1 MYLFPYVRSMK
12 TRLSFLL
19 FLISMGLQA
28 QIQLKVS
35 DQLTGLPLENVRVS
49 SGTTVQTSGA
59 EGTVT
64 FSGENLRL
72 VFLLEGYERLEK
84 VFPKGKFSVQLVPS
98 AMNLSGVSVS
108 AFDTERPLLQQAA
121 SVSRVT
127 EQDLLRFN
135 ESSPVLAFNQKAGI
149 RIEERAPAS
158 YRISIRGSSLR
169 SPFGVRNVKVYWN
182 EVPFTA
188 PDGTTALNLLDLS
201 NIRTAEVIKGPS
213 GSVYGAGNGGAIS
226 LFSQAQ
232 VDENRISSEYLLG
245 DFGLSRYRLGISQQ
259 LGDGGI
265 EASYVRQESDGYRD
279 HSGVKRQVVQMS
291 GYFPVSEK
299 QELRTQLL
307 VSDLQYQIP
316 GALNATQLASN
327 PKQARPGS
335 VGQNSSIAQQS
346 LLLSL
351 GHTYRHSEQLSSST
365 TVYLNTNAFE
375 NPFILDYKKE
385 LGFGYGTRTKISYNT
400 QLGGK
405 SLRLLAGGE
414 WQKSITQAQN
424 FGNRAGKADTIRFA
438 DQLTASQG
446 FLFQQAELQFN
457 SKLLLTLGL
466 SENFSSFQIDR
477 QVDAGGGKK
486 GLQTRTFAPIL
497 VPRVALNY
505 QFNPSMS
512 VYGSISSGFSPP
524 TIDEVRTNEGS
535 VNLDLEA
542 EKGTN
547 YEVGYRLGKER
558 FTMEV
563 IAYYFQL
570 QETITTYANANGVVL
585 FQNAGATDQK
595 GVEASLDYALLR
607 NSKGFVRDLLFG
619 TAYTGQFFTFENYQ
633 KRGQDFSGNALT
645 GVPKHNLVSRMDLRT
660 RVGLYLNFTHQF
672 TEEIPLDDANTVYQ
686 DAYSLVNLRLGWV
699 KQLGNWNLE
708 IFAGVDN
715 LLDATYS
722 LGNDLNAFAGRFY
735 QPAPTRNGY
744 GGVKVGVRY

>member
-1 MYLFPYVRSMK
+1 MYLFSYVRSMK

-19 FLISMGLQA
+19 FLISIGLQA

-35 DQLTGLPLENVRVS
+35 NQLTGLPLENVRVS
-49 SGTTVQTSGA
+49 SGTTMQTSSA
-59 EGTVT
+59 SGTVT

-84 VFPKGKFSVQLVPS
+84 VFTKGEFSVQLVPS
-98 AMNLSGVSVS
+98 MFNLSGVTVR
-108 AFDTERPLLQQAA
+108 AFDSERPLLQQAA

-127 EQDLLRFN
+127 EQDLMRFN

-232 VDENRISSEYLLG
+232 VDENRISVDYLMG
-245 DFGLSRYRLGISQQ
+245 DFGLSRYRLGISQK
-259 LGDGGI
+259 LGYGGI
-265 EASYVRQESDGYRD
+265 EASYARQESDGYRD
-279 HSGVKRQVVQMS
+279 HSGVKRQVFQMS

-299 QELRTQLL
+299 QELRTQVLI
-307 VSDLQYQIP
+307 SDLNYQIP
-316 GALNATQLASN
+316 GALTAAQLTAN

-335 VGQNSSIAQQS
+335 VGQNSSIDQQA

-351 GHTYRHSEQLSSST
+351 GHTYRHSDQLTSTT

-385 LGFGYGTRTKISYNT
+385 LGFGYGARSKVRYDT

-424 FGNRAGKADTIRFA
+424 FGNRAGKADTVRFA
-438 DQLTASQG
+438 DQLTATQG
-446 FLFQQAELQFN
+446 FLFQQAELQWN
-457 SKLLLTLGL
+457 SKLLFTLGL
-466 SENFSSFQIDR
+466 SENFSGFEIDR
-477 QVDAGGGKK
+477 QVAAGGGKTGK
-486 GLQTRTFAPIL
+486 QTRRFDPIL
-497 VPRVALNY
+497 VPRVAANY
-505 QFNPSMS
+505 QFNPSMA

-535 VNLDLEA
+535 INLDLEA
-542 EKGTN
+542 EKGMN
-547 YEVGYRLGKER
+547 YELGYRMGLER
-558 FTMEV
+558 FNLEL
-563 IAYYFQL
+563 IGYYFKL

-595 GVEASLDYALLR
+595 GIETSIDYALLR

-645 GVPKHNLVSRMDLRT
+645 GVPAHNVVSRMDVRT
-660 RVGLYLNFTHQF
+660 RVGFYLNFTHQF
-672 TEEIPLDDANTVYQ
+672 TEEIPLNDANTIYQ

-715 LLDATYS
+715 LLDERYS

-744 GGVKVGVRY
+744 GGVKLGWKY

>member
-1 MYLFPYVRSMK
+1 MYLFPYVSSMK

-49 SGTTVQTSGA
+49 SGTTVQKSGV
-59 EGTVT
+59 EGTLI

-84 VFPKGKFSVQLVPS
+84 VFPKGEFSVQLVPS
-98 AMNLSGVSVS
+98 AMNLSGVTVS

-127 EQDLLRFN
+127 EQDLMRFN

-457 SKLLLTLGL
+457 SKLLFTLGL

-486 GLQTRTFAPIL
+486 GLQTRTFEPIL

-547 YEVGYRLGKER
+547 YEVGYRMSKKR
-558 FTMEV
+558 FNLEV
-563 IAYYFQL
+563 IAYYFKL

-595 GVEASLDYALLR
+595 GVEVSFDYAFLR

-645 GVPKHNLVSRMDLRT
+645 GVPKHNVVRRVDVRT
-660 RVGLYLNFTHQF
+660 RVGLYLNFTHQV

-699 KQLGNWNLE
+699 KQHGNWNLE

-744 GGVKVGVRY
+744 GGVKVGLRY

>member
-1 MYLFPYVRSMK
+1 MK
-12 TRLSFLL
+12 TLLSCLL
-19 FLISMGLQA
+19 FVVSLGLQA
-28 QIQLKVS
+28 QIQIKVM
-35 DQLTGLPLENVRVS
+35 DQVSNLPLANVRVS
-49 SGTTVQTSGA
+49 NGGIIQTSSA
-59 EGTVT
+59 SGTVT

-72 VFLLEGYERLEK
+72 IFLLEGYERLEK
-84 VFPKGKFSVQLVPS
+84 VFPKGEFSVQLVPS
-98 AMNLSGVSVS
+98 MFNLSGVTVS
-108 AFDTERPLLQQAA
+108 AFDSERPLLQQAA

-127 EQDLLRFN
+127 EQDLMRFN

-232 VDENRISSEYLLG
+232 VDENRISADYLMG

-259 LGDGGI
+259 LGEGGI

-279 HSGVKRQVVQMS
+279 HSGVKRQVFQMS

-316 GALNATQLASN
+316 GALTAAQLASN

-335 VGQNSSIAQQS
+335 VGQNSSIDQQS

-351 GHTYRHSEQLSSST
+351 GHTYRHSENLNSST

-414 WQKSITQAQN
+414 WQQSQTQAQN

-446 FLFQQAELQFN
+446 FLFQQAELQLN
-457 SKLLLTLGL
+457 SKLLFTLGL

-477 QVDAGGGKK
+477 QVAAGGGKT

-497 VPRVALNY
+497 VPRLALNY
-505 QFNPSMS
+505 QFKPSMS

-542 EKGTN
+542 EKGIN

-563 IAYYFQL
+563 IAYYFKL

-595 GVEASLDYALLR
+595 GIETSIDYAVLR

-645 GVPKHNLVSRMDLRT
+645 GVPKHNLVSRMDVRT

-672 TEEIPLDDANTVYQ
+672 TEEIPLNDANTIYQ

-715 LLDATYS
+715 LMDATYS

-744 GGVKVGVRY
+744 GGVKVGWRY

>member
-1 MYLFPYVRSMK
+1 MK
-12 TRLSFLL
+12 TRLSFFFFLL
-19 FLISMGLQA
+19 SMGLQA

-49 SGTTVQTSGA
+49 AGTLLQKSNAAGQLSFV
-59 EGTVT
+59 
-64 FSGENLRL
+64 GENLRL
-72 VFLLEGYERLEK
+72 IFLLEGYERMEK
-84 VFPKGKFSVQLVPS
+84 VFPAGEFSVQLVPS
-98 AMNLSGVSVS
+98 VFNLLGVTVR
-108 AFDTERPLLQQAA
+108 AFDSERPILRQAA
-121 SVSRVT
+121 SVSRLT
-127 EQDLLRFN
+127 EQDLMRFN
-135 ESSPVLAFNQKAGI
+135 ESSPVPAFNQKAGI

-188 PDGTTALNLLDLS
+188 PEGTTALNLLDLS

-213 GSVYGAGNGGAIS
+213 GSVFGAGNGGAIS

-232 VDENRISSEYLLG
+232 VDENRLSMDYLLG

-279 HSGVKRQVVQMS
+279 HSGAKRQVIQLS

-307 VSDLQYQIP
+307 ISDLQYQIP
-316 GALNATQLASN
+316 GALTAEQRASN

-335 VGQNSSIAQQS
+335 VGQNSSIDQQAF
-346 LLLSL
+346 LLSL
-351 GHTYRHSEQLSSST
+351 GHSYRYSEQLSSTT

-385 LGFGYGTRTKISYNT
+385 LGFGYGTRTKIKYDT

-414 WQKSITQAQN
+414 WQQSQTQAQN
-424 FGNRAGKADTIRFA
+424 FGNRAGKADTVRFA

-446 FLFQQAELQFN
+446 FLFQQAELQLN
-457 SKLLLTLGL
+457 SKLLFTLGL
-466 SENFSSFQIDR
+466 SENFSGFEIDR
-477 QVDAGGGKK
+477 QVDAGRRKT

-497 VPRVALNY
+497 VPRVALN
-505 QFNPSMS
+505 FELNPSMT

-542 EKGTN
+542 EKGIN
-547 YEVGYRLGKER
+547 YEMGYRLGKEG

-563 IAYYFQL
+563 IAYYFKL

-595 GVEASLDYALLR
+595 GIEASIDYAVLR

-619 TAYTGQFFTFENYQ
+619 TAYTGQFFTFDNYQ
-633 KRGQDFSGNALT
+633 KRGQDFSGNSLT
-645 GVPKHNLVSRMDLRT
+645 GVPAHNIVSRMDVRT
-660 RVGLYLNFTHQF
+660 TAGLYLNFTHQF
-672 TEEIPLDDANTVYQ
+672 TEEIPLNDANTIYQ

-708 IFAGVDN
+708 IFAGLDN
-715 LLDATYS
+715 LLDEQYS

-744 GGVKVGVRY
+744 GGIKLGLRY

>member
-1 MYLFPYVRSMK
+1 
-12 TRLSFLL
+12 
-19 FLISMGLQA
+19 MGLQA

-49 SGTTVQTSGA
+49 SGTSVQTSGTS
-59 EGTVT
+59 GTVT

-84 VFPKGKFSVQLVPS
+84 VFPKGEFSVQLVPS
-98 AMNLSGVSVS
+98 VMNLSGVTVS

-127 EQDLLRFN
+127 EQDLMRFN

-232 VDENRISSEYLLG
+232 VDENRISAEYLMG

-291 GYFPVSEK
+291 GYFPISEK

-316 GALNATQLASN
+316 GALNAAQLASN

-335 VGQNSSIAQQS
+335 VGQNSSIDQQA

-385 LGFGYGTRTKISYNT
+385 LGFGYGTRTKISYNS

-457 SKLLLTLGL
+457 SKLLFTLGL
-466 SENFSSFQIDR
+466 SENFSGFVIDR
-477 QVDAGGGKK
+477 QVAAGGGKK
-486 GLQTRTFAPIL
+486 GLQTRTFTPIL
-497 VPRVALNY
+497 VPRIALNY

-512 VYGSISSGFSPP
+512 IYGSISSGFSPP

-563 IAYYFQL
+563 IAYYFKL
-570 QETITTYANANGVVL
+570 QETITTYANPNGVVL

-645 GVPKHNLVSRMDLRT
+645 GVPAHNLVSRMDVRT

-699 KQLGNWNLE
+699 KQHGNWNLE
-708 IFAGVDN
+708 VFAGVDN
-715 LLDATYS
+715 LLDEQYS

-744 GGVKVGVRY
+744 GGVKVGLRY

>member
-1 MYLFPYVRSMK
+1 MK
-12 TRLSFLL
+12 TRLSFIL

-28 QIQLKVS
+28 QIQLKVN

-59 EGTVT
+59 SGTVT

-72 VFLLEGYERLEK
+72 IFLLEGYERLEK
-84 VFPKGKFSVQLVPS
+84 VFPKGEFSVQLVPS
-98 AMNLSGVSVS
+98 VMNLSGVTVS

-127 EQDLLRFN
+127 EQDLMRFN

-232 VDENRISSEYLLG
+232 VDENRISADYLIG

-291 GYFPVSEK
+291 GYFPISEK

-316 GALNATQLASN
+316 GALNAAQLASN

-335 VGQNSSIAQQS
+335 VGQNSSIDQQA

-351 GHTYRHSEQLSSST
+351 GHTYRHSDQLSSST

-446 FLFQQAELQFN
+446 FLFQQAELQLN
-457 SKLLLTLGL
+457 SKLLFTLGL

-477 QVDAGGGKK
+477 QVDAGGGKT
-486 GLQTRTFAPIL
+486 GLQTRTFTPIL

-542 EKGTN
+542 EKGIN

-563 IAYYFQL
+563 IAYYFKL
-570 QETITTYANANGVVL
+570 QETITTYANPNGVVL
-585 FQNAGATDQK
+585 FQNAGSTNQK

-645 GVPKHNLVSRMDLRT
+645 GVPKHNLVSRMDVRT
-660 RVGLYLNFTHQF
+660 RIGIYLNFTHQF

-686 DAYSLVNLRLGWV
+686 DAYSLVNLRFGWV
-699 KQLGNWNLE
+699 KQHGNWDLE

-744 GGVKVGVRY
+744 GGVKVGWKY